1 MRIIKSP
8 RWANEEK
15 THIICQFEYDDGRLL
30 TASVTDTEEG
40 NPDWKEILE
49 TFSVEKID
57 AFTKNDLEIHNERKV
72 QREEQQKQEDEI
84 AKQNILFLAKSEAF
98 DMSIIRDSTY
108 TDLKSNLRKASTL
121 TEIHAYAGAI
131 VALETIKNT

>member
-1 MRIIKSP
+1 MRIIRSP
-8 RWANEEK
+8 RWANTEK
-15 THIICQFEYDDGRLL
+15 THIICQFEYDDGRIL

-49 TFSVEKID
+49 TFPLELID
-57 AFTKNDLEIHNERKV
+57 QNTANDLALHNERKA

-131 VALETIKNT
+131 VALETIKNS

>member
-1 MRIIKSP
+1 MRIIREP

-15 THIICQFEYDDGRLL
+15 THVICQFEYEDGRLL

-49 TFSVEKID
+49 VFSTEVID
-57 AFTKNDLEIHNERKV
+57 ENTKRDLELHNERKT

-98 DMSIIRDSTY
+98 DIDIIRDSSY
-108 TDLKSNLRKASTL
+108 TDLKSNLRKASSL

-131 VALETIKNT
+131 VALETLKNS

>member
-1 MRIIKSP
+1 MRIIRSP

-15 THIICQFEYDDGRLL
+15 THIICQFEYEDGRLL

-49 TFSVEKID
+49 TFPIEVID
-57 AFTKNDLEIHNERKV
+57 ENTKRDLELHTERKL

-98 DMSIIRDSTY
+98 DIEIIRDSSY
-108 TDLKSNLRKASTL
+108 TDLKSSLRKASSL
-121 TEIHAYAGAI
+121 TEVHAYAGAI
-131 VALETIKNT
+131 VALETLKNS

>member
-1 MRIIKSP
+1 MRIIREP

-15 THIICQFEYDDGRLL
+15 THIICQFEYDDGRVL

-49 TFSVEKID
+49 VFSTEVID
-57 AFTKNDLEIHNERKV
+57 ENTKKDIELHNERKT
-72 QREEQQKQEDEI
+72 QREEQQKQEEEI

-98 DMSIIRDSTY
+98 DLDIIRDSSY
-108 TDLKSNLRKASTL
+108 TDLKSNLRKASSL

-131 VALETIKNT
+131 VALETLKNS

>member
-1 MRIIKSP
+1 MRIIRAP

-15 THIICQFEYDDGRLL
+15 THVICQFEYEDGRVL

-49 TFSVEKID
+49 TFPIEKID
-57 AFTKNDLEIHNERKV
+57 ENTKRDLELHTERKL

-98 DMSIIRDSTY
+98 DIEIIRDSSY
-108 TDLKSNLRKASTL
+108 TDLKSNLRKASSL
-121 TEIHAYAGAI
+121 TEVHAYAGAI
-131 VALETIKNT
+131 VALETLKNS

>member
-40 NPDWKEILE
+40 NPEKKEII
-49 TFSVEKID
+49 EKINEY
-57 AFTKNDLEIHNERKV
+57 TKNDVEIHNERKV
-72 QREEQQKQEDEI
+72 QKQEQLKQEEEI
-84 AKQNILFLAKSEAF
+84 TKQNILFLAKSEAF
-98 DMSIIRDSTY
+98 DISVIRDSTY
-108 TDLKSNLRKASTL
+108 TDLKSNIRKASTI

-131 VALETIKNT
+131 IALETIKNT